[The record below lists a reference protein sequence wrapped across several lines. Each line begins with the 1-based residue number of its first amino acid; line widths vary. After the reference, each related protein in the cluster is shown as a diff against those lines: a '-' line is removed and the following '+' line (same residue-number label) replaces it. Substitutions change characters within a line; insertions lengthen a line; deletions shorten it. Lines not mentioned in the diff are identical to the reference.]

1 MPRVARRTQDEC
13 GSADQCRLLHVYPP
27 CCVGRKGTFDA
38 KAFGQGYGE
47 ENDFCLRATAHG
59 WRHLLAC
66 DTFVYHQG
74 SVSFGANSTAA
85 ARAGMAVL
93 ERRHPSYRSVV
104 AEHVRRDAVGP
115 YRFAVS
121 LELLRRSGRPTILML
136 AHDLGGG
143 VRRHI
148 EDLMRRIEGK
158 VNCLLLA
165 STVRGAALS
174 VPALPGHPA
183 LALPADRLSDL
194 VVVLQ
199 SANVTR
205 AHIHHLMSV
214 DIDARA
220 LLHRLGVPFDVTV
233 HDYFAICPQVNL
245 LPLLQGRYCGE
256 PDIATCNACIA
267 NRPSHG
273 ARDIVSSRASNDWQF
288 LEAERVFCAS
298 EDVRDRLTRYGLDQ
312 KAIVV
317 PHEPIAGPWKLSP
330 RSVGRGPLRVAVI
343 GVLAYHKGAVSV
355 LSVASVCNPARLSIH
370 IIGRSEH
377 ELPQAPLKITGE
389 YQEAQLPALIAK
401 VKPHVLWLPAQW
413 PETYSYTL
421 SAAIDSGLPIVASN
435 IGALPERLAERPNDV
450 AGRPAGISRGVDW
463 RIREGPR
470 GVGSAAQN
478 GGQTA
483 QAGCGLLCGTLCAR
497 ARGTGCRAA
506 WSICGAVDGSALY

>member
-1 MPRVARRTQDEC
+1 
-13 GSADQCRLLHVYPP
+13 
-27 CCVGRKGTFDA
+27 
-38 KAFGQGYGE
+38 
-47 ENDFCLRATAHG
+47 
-59 WRHLLAC
+59 
-66 DTFVYHQG
+66 
-74 SVSFGANSTAA
+74 
-85 ARAGMAVL
+85 
-93 ERRHPSYRSVV
+93 
-104 AEHVRRDAVGP
+104 
-115 YRFAVS
+115 
-121 LELLRRSGRPTILML
+121 
-136 AHDLGGG
+136 
-143 VRRHI
+143 
-148 EDLMRRIEGK
+148 
-158 VNCLLLA
+158 
-165 STVRGAALS
+165 
-174 VPALPGHPA
+174 
-183 LALPADRLSDL
+183 
-194 VVVLQ
+194 
-199 SANVTR
+199 
-205 AHIHHLMSV
+205 MSM
-214 DIDARA
+214 DIDARE

-273 ARDIVSSRASNDWQF
+273 ARDIVSWRTSNTWQF

-298 EDVRDRLTRYGLDQ
+298 EDVRDRLSHYGLDK

-330 RSVGRGPLRVAVI
+330 RPVGRGPLRVAVI

-355 LSVASVCNPARLSIH
+355 LSVASICNPARLSIH
-370 IIGRSEH
+370 VIGRSER

-401 VKPHVLWLPAQW
+401 LKPHVLWLPAQW

-435 IGALPERLAERPNDV
+435 IGALPERCRTANDV

-483 QAGCGLLCGTLCAR
+483 QAGCGLLCRNTMCAR
-497 ARGTGCRAA
+497 PRYKSRAA
-506 WSICGAVDGSALY
+506 WWTCAQWTDQRCIDPRAV